1 MPDHREPGPDI
12 FFDALNLTTD
22 EESTNR
28 EPGADDP
35 VETETTETEELELSL
50 DDDESTEE
58 STDAKGE
65 KYAIKAYGDTVELD
79 IEELKDYAQKGLNF
93 DKQQK
98 KLLDEHNARLAE
110 VATERKKIEAEAER
124 LGELLEVFGQSEK
137 AKENLEFLME
147 NDLPEYKRQKAMF
160 DEIAEKAKT
169 LSAARREAEI
179 AEGIELLS
187 TAYPQEWAD
196 TNKRK
201 ELLGQA
207 AEVFQ
212 EVGIPIETTT
222 DGKVFLLAIKAKAAM
237 AKAAKYDALVEKA
250 KTAKTTPPKKLP
262 TATGIK
268 AKTPSD
274 DEFDVVAEAFK
285 TR

>member
-1 MPDHREPGPDI
+1 MTDHRQSGPDI
-12 FFDALNLTTD
+12 FFDALNLDAD
-22 EESTNR
+22 ETANR
-28 EPGADDP
+28 EPGADEEA
-35 VETETTETEELELSL
+35 VTETTETEELELSL
-50 DDDESTEE
+50 DDEESAEE
-58 STDAKGE
+58 STDAKAD
-65 KYAIKAYGDTVELD
+65 KYEIKAYGKTVELD
-79 IEELKDYAQKGLNF
+79 IDGLKDYAQKGVSF
-93 DKQQK
+93 EEQQK
-98 KLLDEHNARLAE
+98 KLLAEHNSRLAE

-262 TATGIK
+262 TASGMK

>member
-1 MPDHREPGPDI
+1 MTDNREPGPDI
-12 FFDALNLTTD
+12 FFDALNLTD
-22 EESTNR
+22 EDESTNR
-28 EPGADDP
+28 QTGADDQSDA
-35 VETETTETEELELSL
+35 ETTETEELELSL
-50 DDDESTEE
+50 DDEESTEE
-58 STDAKGE
+58 STDAKAD
-65 KYAIKAYGDTVELD
+65 KYEIKAYGKTVELD
-79 IEELKDYAQKGLNF
+79 IDGLKDYAQKGVSF
-93 DKQQK
+93 EEQQK
-98 KLLDEHNARLAE
+98 KLLAEHNSRLSE

-169 LSAARREAEI
+169 LGAARREAEI

-222 DGKVFLLAIKAKAAM
+222 DGKVFLLAIKAKQAM

-262 TATGIK
+262 TATATK
-268 AKTPSD
+268 AKTNGSSKP
-274 DEFDVVAEAFK
+274 FDVVAEFFG
-285 TR
+285 R

>member
-1 MPDHREPGPDI
+1 MTDHRQSGPDI

-22 EESTNR
+22 DESTNR
-28 EPGADDP
+28 QTGADDQSDA
-35 VETETTETEELELSL
+35 ETTETEELELSL
-50 DDDESTEE
+50 DDEESTEE
-58 STDAKGE
+58 STDAKAD
-65 KYAIKAYGDTVELD
+65 KYEIKAYGKTVELD
-79 IEELKDYAQKGLNF
+79 IDGLKDYAQKGVSF
-93 DKQQK
+93 EEQQK
-98 KLLDEHNARLAE
+98 KLLAEHNSRLAE

-160 DEIAEKAKT
+160 DEIAEKAKA
-169 LSAARREAEI
+169 LGAARREAEI

-222 DGKVFLLAIKAKAAM
+222 DGKVFLLAIKAKQAM
-237 AKAAKYDALVEKA
+237 AKAAKYDSLVEKA

-262 TATGIK
+262 TASGMK

>member
-22 EESTNR
+22 DESTNR
-28 EPGADDP
+28 ESGADDP

-50 DDDESTEE
+50 DDEE
-58 STDAKGE
+58 SEEDSPAKITR
-65 KYAIKAYGDTVELD
+65 KIKAYGETVELD
-79 IEELKDYAQKGLNF
+79 IDELERYAQLGLSSE
-93 DKQQK
+93 KQQK
-98 KLLDEHNARLAE
+98 KLLEEHNARLAE
-110 VATERKKIEAEAER
+110 VATERKKIESEAER

-169 LSAARREAEI
+169 LGAARREAET

-222 DGKVFLLAIKAKAAM
+222 DGKVFLLAIKAKQAM
-237 AKAAKYDALVEKA
+237 AKAAKYDALVEKT

-262 TATGIK
+262 TASGMK

-274 DEFDVVAEAFK
+274 DEYDVVAEAFK

>member
-12 FFDALNLTTD
+12 FFDALNLDAD
-22 EESTNR
+22 ETANR
-28 EPGADDP
+28 QPGAD
-35 VETETTETEELELSL
+35 EEAATETTETEELELSL
-50 DDDESTEE
+50 DDEESTEG
-58 STDAKGE
+58 STDAKAD
-65 KYAIKAYGDTVELD
+65 KYEIKAYGKTVELD
-79 IEELKDYAQKGLNF
+79 IDGLKDYAQKGVSF
-93 DKQQK
+93 EEQQK
-98 KLLDEHNARLAE
+98 KLLAEHNSRLAE

-179 AEGIELLS
+179 AEGFELLS

-222 DGKVFLLAIKAKAAM
+222 DGKVFLLAIKAKQAM

-274 DEFDVVAEAFK
+274 DEYDVVAAGWQTK
-285 TR
+285 